1 MAGPRSDSARAGAV
15 KIYRG
20 SRARLR
26 RIKLRGNWSSNIVAF
41 IVVML
46 IVLFVLIPAIINH
59 PHPHH

>member
-26 RIKLRGNWSSNIVAF
+26 RIKLRGNWSSHIVAF